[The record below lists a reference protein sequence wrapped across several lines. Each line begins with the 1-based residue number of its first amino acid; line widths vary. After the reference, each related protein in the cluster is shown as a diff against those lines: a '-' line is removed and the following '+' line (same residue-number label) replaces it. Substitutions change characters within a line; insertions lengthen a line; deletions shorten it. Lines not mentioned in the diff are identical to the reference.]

1 MVYLISLLEKFL
13 ILYCASDI
21 ISQQCNDSHSA
32 CCNKNL
38 IREEITVKELLK
50 NFLMDKLIHKS
61 DRSFSQEPFYII
73 LEDVLIMNRLK
84 IDCSK
89 NQG

>member
-13 ILYCASDI
+13 ILYCAPDI
-21 ISQQCNDSHSA
+21 ISQQCSDSHSA

-50 NFLMDKLIHKS
+50 NFLMDKLNQIGLLVKNPFILFL
-61 DRSFSQEPFYII
+61 RMFS
-73 LEDVLIMNRLK
+73 
-84 IDCSK
+84 S
-89 NQG
+89 